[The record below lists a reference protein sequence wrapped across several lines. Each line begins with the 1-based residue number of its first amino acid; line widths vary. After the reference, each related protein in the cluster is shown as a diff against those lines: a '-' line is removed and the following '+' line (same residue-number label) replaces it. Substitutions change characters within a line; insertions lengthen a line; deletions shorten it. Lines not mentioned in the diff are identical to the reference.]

1 MTTPHDVPAPRF
13 SPEEL
18 TAMLGERNSPTAEQ
32 SAIISS
38 PLTPRLVIAG
48 AGSGKTAT
56 MADRVVWLVAN
67 GWVRPEEVLGVTF
80 TRKAAGEL
88 ASRIRAKLAAL
99 QRIAAEDTHH
109 TIFPAGLL
117 SEDALEPKVSTYHSY
132 ASGIVSDYGLRLGVE
147 RDVVLLGG
155 AQAWQLAS
163 EVVEAFD
170 GEYEHFRAA
179 KSTLVKAVIQ
189 LAGECAE
196 HLRDPRE
203 VQAWLMDRVA
213 EFDALPYMAGAK
225 KNPTQAAGEL
235 GALLR
240 TRASVAEMVGR
251 YSEAKRVRGALDFGD
266 LVALAARVANEIP
279 LAAEVER
286 QRFKV
291 VLLDEFQD
299 TSHAQLVLFSRL
311 FGGGHAVTA
320 VGDPNQSIY
329 GFRGASAGQLF
340 HFVREFPVLVGETG
354 SGADAAD
361 AGLAGTGHGE
371 GPFRGLFAVAPTSY
385 LTTAWRNGRNIL
397 SAANVI
403 SAPLSAAAA
412 RTGPAGERESG
423 DSVEVPPLQPSPAA
437 AQGQVV
443 IGRFATDEDEAK
455 AIASDVL
462 RYRVTDFEDT
472 AGEDRIPPAMA
483 VLCRRRAQM
492 ECIRREFELRG
503 IPYEI
508 VGLGG
513 LLDTPEIVDLVA
525 TLRVLADPGRS
536 DSLMR
541 LLAGARWRIGPADL
555 MAFRDWSSFLARRRG
570 RPDADGD
577 EADDADTAVIES
589 DITDSPSL
597 VEALDWLPREG
608 WTSAHGRALST
619 EALNRLHALSSELR
633 QLRGFMGDDL
643 TTLLGEVERAM
654 LLDIEVAARPGI
666 SIHQARRNLDAFQ
679 DAAAGFLHTSHRVDV
694 LAFLAWLE
702 AAAAEEGGLDV
713 AAPDVNHEAVQ
724 LLTVHAS
731 KGLEWDVVFVPG
743 LNAGAFPSSRDSRW
757 SSGSAALPWP
767 LRGDHADLPQ
777 WDLDQPDQKGWLD
790 AEKDFKADVQ
800 AHGEAEERRLAYVAY
815 TRAKFVLWVSS
826 AAWVGSRAG
835 MADMSPFLSELAPL
849 AGVGHPGAD
858 PTGPVESLPAEEP
871 VAEPQELAAVVHA
884 ASVEEASLPAES
896 PLTQDLE
903 LALWPYDPLEGPAD
917 PRTGTRLRLVPGRR
931 AAMELA
937 AARVRGTLAAG
948 ATEATEA
955 TEAGGATEAA
965 GDANAPAAGQ
975 ETRQLRSVAAN
986 WAHEAALLLERRFRR
1001 ATVQDVHL
1009 PGHISASTF
1018 VDLGDDPGSVLAR
1031 LRRPVPREPGMSARK
1046 GTAFHAWVE
1055 EYFGTAGM
1063 LELDEAPGS
1072 DDHIDE
1078 AYGLDSMVETFRNS
1092 EWAHRA
1098 PAHVEVPVETR
1109 IGDVVV
1115 RGRIDAVFRDA
1126 DGGWDL
1132 VDWKTGRRPA
1142 AGQLKVKAVQL
1153 AVYRLAWARLK
1164 GVPLDN
1170 VRAAFY
1176 YVGENQVVRPHD
1188 LGTAEQLEDIVTA
1201 ALAGT
1206 TAIAKAAASA
1216 SGTLRPQS

>member
-1 MTTPHDVPAPRF
+1 MSPEAPASGPTDPHPAPAPLPEPLPEPRF

-18 TAMLGERNSPTAEQ
+18 SALLGEGNSPTAEQ
-32 SAIISS
+32 SLIISS

-99 QRIAAEDTHH
+99 ARIAAADTGN
-109 TIFPAGLL
+109 TLFPAGLL
-117 SEDALEPKVSTYHSY
+117 SADALEPKVSTYHSY

-155 AQAWQLAS
+155 AQSFQLAS

-170 GEYEHFRAA
+170 GDYEHFRSA

-189 LAGECAE
+189 LAGECSE
-196 HLRDPRE
+196 HLQDPAQVRG
-203 VQAWLMDRVA
+203 WLLERVA
-213 EFDALPYMAGAK
+213 AFESLPYVAEAK

-235 GALLR
+235 SAMLR
-240 TRASVAEMVGR
+240 TRASVADMVGR
-251 YSEAKRVRGALDFGD
+251 YSEAKRARGALDFGD
-266 LVALAARVANEIP
+266 LVALAARVASEIP
-279 LAAEVER
+279 VAAQTER
-286 QRFKV
+286 QRYKV

-311 FGGGHAVTA
+311 FGDGHAVTA

-340 HFVREFPVLVGETG
+340 HFVREFPILVSSEGTGTAHGGEGDRG
-354 SGADAAD
+354 SGQA
-361 AGLAGTGHGE
+361 
-371 GPFRGLFAVAPTSY
+371 RRFAVAPTSY

-397 SAANVI
+397 ATANLI
-403 SAPLSAAAA
+403 SAPLSKAAANLGA
-412 RTGPAGERESG
+412 AGARESA
-423 DSVEVPPLQPSPAA
+423 DAVEVPPLQPSPAA
-437 AQGQVV
+437 VDGRVV
-443 IGRFATDEDEAK
+443 MGRFATDEAEAA
-455 AIASDVL
+455 AIAGDVL
-462 RYRVTDFEDT
+462 KFRVTDFD
-472 AGEDRIPPAMA
+472 AAHSADPVPPAMA

-492 ECIRREFELRG
+492 ECIRREFEVRG

-513 LLDTPEIVDLVA
+513 LLDTPEIIDLVA

-555 MAFRDWSSFLARRRG
+555 MALRDWSSFLARRRG
-570 RPDADGD
+570 RPGGLEAGDAGQGAEDDGRAAED
-577 EADDADTAVIES
+577 ALDDAVIEG
-589 DITDSPSL
+589 DITDAASL
-597 VEALDWLPREG
+597 VEALDWLPRDG
-608 WTSAHGRALST
+608 WTSAHGRRLSP
-619 EALNRLHALSSELR
+619 EARDRLQRLSDELR
-633 QLRGFMGDDL
+633 QLRSYMGDDL

-679 DAAAGFLHTSHRVDV
+679 DAAAGFLHTSQRVDV
-694 LAFLAWLE
+694 MAFLAWLE
-702 AAAAEEGGLDV
+702 AAAAEENGLDA
-713 AAPDVNHEAVQ
+713 AAPEVNHEAVQ

-743 LNAGAFPSSRDSRW
+743 LNSGAFPSSRDSRW

-767 LRGDHADLPQ
+767 LRGDRTDLPQ

-790 AEKDFKADVQ
+790 AEKEFKSAVQ

-815 TRAKFVLWVSS
+815 TRAKHVLWLSS

-835 MADMSPFLSELAPL
+835 LAEMSPFLAGLEGLTADGAAEIHPLSVSEDA
-849 AGVGHPGAD
+849 
-858 PTGPVESLPAEEP
+858 
-871 VAEPQELAAVVHA
+871 
-884 ASVEEASLPAES
+884 LPAES
-896 PLTQDLE
+896 PLTSELE
-903 LALWPYDPLEGPAD
+903 VAAWPYDPLEGPHD
-917 PRTGTRLRLVPGRR
+917 PRTGKRLRLVPGRR
-931 AAMELA
+931 AAMESA
-937 AARVRGTLAAG
+937 AARVLEAMASGPDGADAGKRPILRG
-948 ATEATEA
+948 
-955 TEAGGATEAA
+955 
-965 GDANAPAAGQ
+965 PAAG
-975 ETRQLRSVAAN
+975 
-986 WAHEAALLLERRFRR
+986 WAQEAATLLERRSRR
-1001 ATVQDVHL
+1001 SVVQDVHL
-1009 PGHISASTF
+1009 PGHISASTL
-1018 VDLGDDPGSVLAR
+1018 VDLEDDPGSVVAR
-1031 LRRPVPREPGMSARK
+1031 LRRPIPREPGMSARK

-1055 EYFGTAGM
+1055 EYFGAAGM
-1063 LELDEAPGS
+1063 LDLGEAAGA

-1078 AYGLDSMVETFRNS
+1078 AYGLDSMVETFRQS

-1126 DGGWDL
+1126 DGRWDL
-1132 VDWKTGRRPA
+1132 VDWKTGRRPSA
-1142 AGQLKVKAVQL
+1142 AQLKVKAVQL

-1164 GVPLDN
+1164 GVPLED

-1176 YVGENQVVRPHD
+1176 YVADNQVVRPHD
-1188 LGTAEQLEDIVTA
+1188 LGSAEKLEEIVSA
-1201 ALAGT
+1201 ALGR
-1206 TAIAKAAASA
+1206 TATH
-1216 SGTLRPQS
+1216 SGA

>member
-1 MTTPHDVPAPRF
+1 MSTETARSAVAPAALPVPRF
-13 SPEEL
+13 TPAEL
-18 TAMLGERNSPTAEQ
+18 SALLGETNSPTAEQ
-32 SAIISS
+32 SQIISS
-38 PLTPRLVIAG
+38 PLSPRLVIAG

-99 QRIAAEDTHH
+99 QRIAASDTQNQV
-109 TIFPAGLL
+109 FPAGLL
-117 SEDALEPKVSTYHSY
+117 STDALEPKVSTYHSY

-155 AQAWQLAS
+155 AQAFQLAS
-163 EVVEAFD
+163 EVVEAYD
-170 GEYEHFRAA
+170 GDYEHFRSA

-196 HLRDPRE
+196 HLQEPAGVRR
-203 VQAWLMDRVA
+203 WLLERVA
-213 EFDALPYMAGAK
+213 EFEQLPYLATAT
-225 KNPTQAAGEL
+225 KNPSQAVAEL
-235 GALLR
+235 SGLLR
-240 TRASVAEMVGR
+240 TRASVADMVGR
-251 YSEAKRVRGALDFGD
+251 YTDAKRARGALDFGD

-279 LAAEVER
+279 LAAETER
-286 QRFKV
+286 QRYKV

-311 FGGGHAVTA
+311 FSDGHAVTA

-340 HFVREFPVLVGETG
+340 HFVREFPARLGAGERPAGVGT
-354 SGADAAD
+354 GADAAD
-361 AGLAGTGHGE
+361 STAG
-371 GPFRGLFAVAPTSY
+371 FALAPTSY
-385 LTTAWRNGRNIL
+385 LTTAWRNGRTIL

-412 RTGPAGERESG
+412 RTGPAGERDKAG
-423 DSVEVPPLQPSPAA
+423 GVEVPPLQPSPAA
-437 AQGQVV
+437 VQGRVV
-443 IGRFATDEDEAK
+443 MGRFGTDEDEAA
-455 AIASDVL
+455 AIAGDVL
-462 RYRVTDFEDT
+462 KFRVTDFSGT
-472 AGEDRIPPAMA
+472 AGEPEPPAMA

-492 ECIRREFELRG
+492 ECIRREFEVRG

-555 MAFRDWSSFLARRRG
+555 MALRDWSSFLARRRG
-570 RPDADGD
+570 RPGA
-577 EADDADTAVIES
+577 ADDDVTVDDGAEAVVIEG
-589 DITDSPSL
+589 DLTDAASL
-597 VEALDWLPREG
+597 IEALDWLPRAG
-608 WTSAHGRALST
+608 WTSVHGRQLGA
-619 EALNRLHALSSELR
+619 EALERLLRLSAELR
-633 QLRGFMGDDL
+633 QLRGYMGDDL

-679 DAAAGFLHTSHRVDV
+679 DAAAGFLHTSQRVDV

-702 AAAAEEGGLDV
+702 AAAAEENGLDA
-713 AAPDVNHEAVQ
+713 AAPEVNHEAVQ

-767 LRGDHADLPQ
+767 LRGDRSDLPQ
-777 WDLDQPDQKGWLD
+777 WDLDHPDQKGWLD
-790 AEKDFKADVQ
+790 AEKDFKSAVQ
-800 AHGEAEERRLAYVAY
+800 VHGEAEERRLAYVAY
-815 TRAKFVLWVSS
+815 TRAKHVLWVSS

-835 MADMSPFLSELAPL
+835 MADMSPFLAELEVLAAGGAAVIHPLSVSE
-849 AGVGHPGAD
+849 
-858 PTGPVESLPAEEP
+858 ESLP
-871 VAEPQELAAVVHA
+871 Q
-884 ASVEEASLPAES
+884 ES
-896 PLTQDLE
+896 PLTSELE
-903 LALWPYDPLEGPAD
+903 VAGWPYDPLEGPVD
-917 PRTGTRLRLVPGRR
+917 PRSGARLRLIPGRR
-931 AAMELA
+931 TAMES
-937 AARVRGTLAAG
+937 AAG
-948 ATEATEA
+948 RVLGSMGPKVPPD
-955 TEAGGATEAA
+955 AGPDADAGVAGADTRRQLR
-965 GDANAPAAGQ
+965 GPAAG
-975 ETRQLRSVAAN
+975 
-986 WAHEAALLLERRFRR
+986 WADEAATLLERRSRR
-1001 ATVQDVHL
+1001 STVQDVHL
-1009 PGHISASTF
+1009 PGHISASTL
-1018 VDLGDDPGSVLAR
+1018 VDLEDDAGSVVAR

-1055 EYFGTAGM
+1055 EYFGAAGM
-1063 LELDEAPGS
+1063 LDLEEAAGS
-1072 DDHIDE
+1072 DGHIDA
-1078 AYGLDSMVETFRNS
+1078 AYGLDSMVETFRQS
-1092 EWAHRA
+1092 EWADRA
-1098 PAHVEVPVETR
+1098 PAYVEVPVETR
-1109 IGDVVV
+1109 VGDVVV
-1115 RGRIDAVFRDA
+1115 RGRIDAVFRDS

-1132 VDWKTGRRPA
+1132 VDWKTGRRPSA
-1142 AGQLKVKAVQL
+1142 VQLKTKSVQL

-1164 GVPLDN
+1164 EVPLDQ

-1176 YVGENQVVRPHD
+1176 YVADDAVVRPHD
-1188 LGTAEQLEDIVTA
+1188 LGSAERLEQIVAA
-1201 ALAGT
+1201 ALGT
-1206 TAIAKAAASA
+1206 
-1216 SGTLRPQS
+1216 G

>member
-1 MTTPHDVPAPRF
+1 MSPEAPASGPTDPHPAPAPLPEPLPEPRF

-18 TAMLGERNSPTAEQ
+18 SALLGEGNSPTAEQ
-32 SAIISS
+32 SLIISS

-99 QRIAAEDTHH
+99 ARIAAADTGN
-109 TIFPAGLL
+109 TLFPAGLL
-117 SEDALEPKVSTYHSY
+117 SADALEPKVSTYHSY

-155 AQAWQLAS
+155 AQSFQLAS

-170 GEYEHFRAA
+170 GDYEHFRSA

-189 LAGECAE
+189 LAGECSE
-196 HLRDPRE
+196 HLQDPAQVRG
-203 VQAWLMDRVA
+203 WLLERVA
-213 EFDALPYMAGAK
+213 AFESLPYVAEAK

-235 GALLR
+235 SAMLR
-240 TRASVAEMVGR
+240 TRASVADMVGR
-251 YSEAKRVRGALDFGD
+251 YSEAKRARGALDFGD
-266 LVALAARVANEIP
+266 LVALAARVASEIP
-279 LAAEVER
+279 VAAQTER
-286 QRFKV
+286 QRYKV

-311 FGGGHAVTA
+311 FGDGHAVTA

-340 HFVREFPVLVGETG
+340 HFVREFPILVSSEGTGTAHGGEGDRGSSRDRG
-354 SGADAAD
+354 SGQA
-361 AGLAGTGHGE
+361 
-371 GPFRGLFAVAPTSY
+371 RRFAVAPTSY

-397 SAANVI
+397 ATANLI
-403 SAPLSAAAA
+403 SAPLSKAAANLGA
-412 RTGPAGERESG
+412 AGARESA
-423 DSVEVPPLQPSPAA
+423 DAVEVPPLQPSPAA
-437 AQGQVV
+437 VDGRVV
-443 IGRFATDEDEAK
+443 MGRFATDEAEAA
-455 AIASDVL
+455 AIAGDVL
-462 RYRVTDFEDT
+462 KFRVTDFD
-472 AGEDRIPPAMA
+472 AAHSADPVPPAMA

-492 ECIRREFELRG
+492 ECIRREFEVRG

-513 LLDTPEIVDLVA
+513 LLDTPEIIDLVA

-555 MAFRDWSSFLARRRG
+555 MALRDWSSFLARRRG
-570 RPDADGD
+570 RPGGLEAGDAGQGAEDDGRAAED
-577 EADDADTAVIES
+577 ALDDAVIEG
-589 DITDSPSL
+589 DITDAASL
-597 VEALDWLPREG
+597 VEALDWLPRDG
-608 WTSAHGRALST
+608 WTSAHGRRLSP
-619 EALNRLHALSSELR
+619 EARDRLQRLSDELR
-633 QLRGFMGDDL
+633 QLRSYMGDDL

-679 DAAAGFLHTSHRVDV
+679 DAAAGFLHTSQRVDV

-702 AAAAEEGGLDV
+702 AAAAEENGLDA
-713 AAPDVNHEAVQ
+713 AAPEVNHEAVQ

-743 LNAGAFPSSRDSRW
+743 LNSGAFPSSRDSRW

-767 LRGDHADLPQ
+767 LRGDRTDLPQ

-790 AEKDFKADVQ
+790 AEKEFKSAVQ

-815 TRAKFVLWVSS
+815 TRAKHVLWLSS

-835 MADMSPFLSELAPL
+835 SAEMSPFLAGLEGLTADGAAEIHPLSVSEDA
-849 AGVGHPGAD
+849 
-858 PTGPVESLPAEEP
+858 
-871 VAEPQELAAVVHA
+871 
-884 ASVEEASLPAES
+884 LPAES
-896 PLTQDLE
+896 PLTSELE
-903 LALWPYDPLEGPAD
+903 VAAWPYDPLEGPHD
-917 PRTGTRLRLVPGRR
+917 PRTGKRLRLVPGRR
-931 AAMELA
+931 AAMESA
-937 AARVRGTLAAG
+937 AARVLQAMASGPDGADAGKRPILRG
-948 ATEATEA
+948 
-955 TEAGGATEAA
+955 
-965 GDANAPAAGQ
+965 PAAG
-975 ETRQLRSVAAN
+975 
-986 WAHEAALLLERRFRR
+986 WAQEAATLLERRSRR
-1001 ATVQDVHL
+1001 SVVQDVHL
-1009 PGHISASTF
+1009 PGHISASTL
-1018 VDLGDDPGSVLAR
+1018 VDLEDDPGSVVAR
-1031 LRRPVPREPGMSARK
+1031 LRRPIPREPGMSARK

-1055 EYFGTAGM
+1055 EYFGAAGM
-1063 LELDEAPGS
+1063 LDLGEAAGA

-1078 AYGLDSMVETFRNS
+1078 AYGLDSMVETFRQS

-1126 DGGWDL
+1126 DGRWDL
-1132 VDWKTGRRPA
+1132 VDWKTGRRPSA
-1142 AGQLKVKAVQL
+1142 AQLKVKAVQL

-1164 GVPLDN
+1164 GVPLED

-1176 YVGENQVVRPHD
+1176 YVADNQVVRPHD
-1188 LGTAEQLEDIVTA
+1188 LGSAEKLEEIVSA
-1201 ALAGT
+1201 ALGR
-1206 TAIAKAAASA
+1206 TATH
-1216 SGTLRPQS
+1216 SGA

>member
-1 MTTPHDVPAPRF
+1 MSPEAPASGPTDPHPAPAPLPVPLPEPRF

-18 TAMLGERNSPTAEQ
+18 SALLGEGNSPTAEQ
-32 SAIISS
+32 SLIISS

-99 QRIAAEDTHH
+99 ARIAAADTGN
-109 TIFPAGLL
+109 TLFPAGLL
-117 SEDALEPKVSTYHSY
+117 SADALEPKVSTYHSY

-155 AQAWQLAS
+155 AQSFQLAS

-170 GEYEHFRAA
+170 GDYEHFRSA

-189 LAGECAE
+189 LAGECSE
-196 HLRDPRE
+196 HLQDPAQVR
-203 VQAWLMDRVA
+203 VWLSERVA
-213 EFDALPYMAGAK
+213 EFESLPYVAEAK

-235 GALLR
+235 SAMLR
-240 TRASVAEMVGR
+240 TRASVADMVGR
-251 YSEAKRVRGALDFGD
+251 YSEAKRARGALDFGD
-266 LVALAARVANEIP
+266 LVALAARVASEIP
-279 LAAEVER
+279 VAAQTER
-286 QRFKV
+286 QRYKV

-311 FGGGHAVTA
+311 FGDGHAVTA

-340 HFVREFPVLVGETG
+340 HFVREFPILVSGEGSDTAHGGEGNRG
-354 SGADAAD
+354 SGQA
-361 AGLAGTGHGE
+361 
-371 GPFRGLFAVAPTSY
+371 RRFAVAPTSY

-397 SAANVI
+397 ATANLI
-403 SAPLSAAAA
+403 SAPLSKAAANLGA
-412 RTGPAGERESG
+412 AGARESA
-423 DSVEVPPLQPSPAA
+423 DAVEVPPLQPRPAA
-437 AQGQVV
+437 VDGRVV
-443 IGRFATDEDEAK
+443 MGRFATDEAEAA
-455 AIASDVL
+455 AIAGDVL
-462 RYRVTDFEDT
+462 KFRVTDFD
-472 AGEDRIPPAMA
+472 AAHSADPVPPAMA

-492 ECIRREFELRG
+492 ECIRREFEVRG

-513 LLDTPEIVDLVA
+513 LLDTPEIIDLVA

-555 MAFRDWSSFLARRRG
+555 MALRDWSSFLARRRG
-570 RPDADGD
+570 HPGGLDAGD
-577 EADDADTAVIES
+577 AGQGAGDAGGAVDDTDDAVIEG
-589 DITDSPSL
+589 DITDAASL
-597 VEALDWLPREG
+597 VEALDWLPRDG
-608 WTSAHGRALST
+608 WTSAHGRRLSP
-619 EALNRLHALSSELR
+619 EARDRLQRLSDELR
-633 QLRGFMGDDL
+633 QLRSYMGDDL

-679 DAAAGFLHTSHRVDV
+679 DAAAGFLHTSQRVDV

-702 AAAAEEGGLDV
+702 AAAAEENGLDA
-713 AAPDVNHEAVQ
+713 AAPEVNHEAVQ

-743 LNAGAFPSSRDSRW
+743 LNSGAFPSSRDSRW

-767 LRGDHADLPQ
+767 LRGDRTDLPQ

-790 AEKDFKADVQ
+790 AEKEFKSAVQ

-815 TRAKFVLWVSS
+815 TRAKHVLWLSS

-835 MADMSPFLSELAPL
+835 LAEMSPFLAGLEGLTADGAAEIHPL
-849 AGVGHPGAD
+849 
-858 PTGPVESLPAEEP
+858 
-871 VAEPQELAAVVHA
+871 
-884 ASVEEASLPAES
+884 SVTEDALPAES
-896 PLTQDLE
+896 PLTSELE
-903 LALWPYDPLEGPAD
+903 VAVWPYDPLEGPHD
-917 PRTGTRLRLVPGRR
+917 PRTGKRLRLVPGRR
-931 AAMELA
+931 AAMESA
-937 AARVRGTLAAG
+937 AARVLRAMDAGPDGADAGKRPVLRG
-948 ATEATEA
+948 
-955 TEAGGATEAA
+955 
-965 GDANAPAAGQ
+965 PAAG
-975 ETRQLRSVAAN
+975 
-986 WAHEAALLLERRFRR
+986 WAQEAATLLERRSRR
-1001 ATVQDVHL
+1001 SVVQDVHL
-1009 PGHISASTF
+1009 PGHISASTL
-1018 VDLGDDPGSVLAR
+1018 VDLEDDPVSVVAR

-1055 EYFGTAGM
+1055 EYFGAAGM
-1063 LELDEAPGS
+1063 LDLGEAAGA

-1078 AYGLDSMVETFRNS
+1078 AYGLDSMVETFRQS

-1126 DGGWDL
+1126 DGRWDL
-1132 VDWKTGRRPA
+1132 VDWKTGRRPSA
-1142 AGQLKVKAVQL
+1142 AQLKVKAVQL

-1164 GVPLDN
+1164 GVPLED

-1176 YVGENQVVRPHD
+1176 YVADNQVVRPHD
-1188 LGTAEQLEDIVTA
+1188 LGSAEKLEEIVAA
-1201 ALAGT
+1201 ALGR
-1206 TAIAKAAASA
+1206 TATH
-1216 SGTLRPQS
+1216 SGA

>member
-1 MTTPHDVPAPRF
+1 VRTQQDIPAPRF
-13 SPEEL
+13 TPEKL
-18 TAMLGERNSPTAEQ
+18 SAMLGERNSPTPEQ

-99 QRIAAEDTHH
+99 QRVATEDVQHR
-109 TIFPAGLL
+109 IFPAGLL
-117 SEDALEPKVSTYHSY
+117 SEDSLEPKVSTYHSY

-155 AQAWQLAS
+155 AHAWQLAS

-170 GEYEHFRAA
+170 GEYQHFRAA

-196 HLRDPRE
+196 HLRDPDE
-203 VQAWLMDRVA
+203 VRDWLMQRVA
-213 EFDALPYMAGAK
+213 EFDALPYVAGAK

-235 GALLR
+235 SAMLR

-251 YSEAKRVRGALDFGD
+251 YAAAKRNRGALDFGD
-266 LVALAARVANEIP
+266 LVALAARVASEIP

-340 HFVREFPVLVGETG
+340 HFVREFPAMVGENG
-354 SGADAAD
+354 E
-361 AGLAGTGHGE
+361 AGGT
-371 GPFRGLFAVAPTSY
+371 PRFSVAPTSY

-397 SAANVI
+397 AAANVI

-412 RTGPAGERESG
+412 QMGPAGDREAG
-423 DSVEVPPLQPSPAA
+423 ASVEVPPLQPSPAA
-437 AQGQVV
+437 AAGQVI
-443 IGRFATDEDEAK
+443 IGRFATDEDEAR
-455 AIASDVL
+455 AIAKDVL
-462 RYRVTDFEDT
+462 RYRVTDFEDGPP
-472 AGEDRIPPAMA
+472 AERLPPAMA

-492 ECIRREFELRG
+492 ECIRREFEVRG

-541 LLAGARWRIGPADL
+541 LLAGARWRLGPSDL
-555 MAFRDWSSFLARRRG
+555 MAFRDWSGFLARHRG
-570 RPDADGD
+570 RPTAAAEDPRDADAAS
-577 EADDADTAVIES
+577 ESVIEA
-589 DITDSPSL
+589 DITDSASL

-608 WTSAHGRALST
+608 WTSSHGRSLSAAAL
-619 EALNRLHALSSELR
+619 ERLRRLSAELR

-654 LLDIEVAARPGI
+654 LLDIEVAARPGF

-702 AAAAEEGGLDV
+702 AAAAEEGGLD
-713 AAPDVNHEAVQ
+713 AAAADVNHEAVQ

-743 LNAGAFPSSRDSRW
+743 VNAGAFPSSRDSRW

-767 LRGDHADLPQ
+767 LRGDRADLPQ

-790 AEKDFKADVQ
+790 AEKVFKADVQ

-826 AAWVGSRAG
+826 PAWVGSRAG
-835 MADMSPFLSELAPL
+835 MAEISPFLEELAPL
-849 AGVGHPGAD
+849 AGVDLAAQDAAPDPAGDAGAGQ
-858 PTGPVESLPAEEP
+858 TGAGQTGAGQTVAGEPAAP
-871 VAEPQELAAVVHA
+871 RAAVVHRD
-884 ASVEEASLPAES
+884 SVAEERIPQES
-896 PLTQDLE
+896 PLTQELE
-903 LALWPYDPLEGPAD
+903 VAIWPYDPLEGPTDA
-917 PRTGTRLRLVPGRR
+917 RTGARLRLAAGRR
-931 AAMELA
+931 APMES
-937 AARVRGTLAAG
+937 AARRVLDAMNAG
-948 ATEATEA
+948 HEAKA
-955 TEAGGATEAA
+955 DGGDPNGAK
-965 GDANAPAAGQ
+965 P
-975 ETRQLRSVAAN
+975 QLRAAAN
-986 WAHEAALLLERRFRR
+986 WAREAALLLERRSRR
-1001 ATVQDVHL
+1001 GAVQDVHL

-1018 VDLGDDPGSVLAR
+1018 VDLGDDPQSVLAR

-1055 EYFGTAGM
+1055 EYFGSAGM
-1063 LELDEAPGS
+1063 LDLGEAPGS

-1078 AYGLDSMVETFRNS
+1078 AYGLDAMVDTFRGS

-1098 PAHVEVPVETR
+1098 PAYVEVPVETR

-1126 DGGWDL
+1126 DGNWDL

-1142 AGQLKVKAVQL
+1142 AGQLRVKAVQL

-1164 GVPLDN
+1164 GVPLES

-1176 YVGENQVVRPHD
+1176 YVADDAVVRPHD
-1188 LGTAEQLEDIVTA
+1188 LGTAEDLEDIV
-1201 ALAGT
+1201 ALALGPGT
-1206 TAIAKAAASA
+1206 GAGARTGAGPALAIGASH
-1216 SGTLRPQS
+1216 PQS

>member
-1 MTTPHDVPAPRF
+1 MSPEAPASGPTDPHPAPAPLPEPLPEPRF

-18 TAMLGERNSPTAEQ
+18 SALLGEGNSPTAEQ
-32 SAIISS
+32 SLIISS

-99 QRIAAEDTHH
+99 ARIAAADTGN
-109 TIFPAGLL
+109 TLFPAGLL
-117 SEDALEPKVSTYHSY
+117 SADALEPKVSTYHSY

-155 AQAWQLAS
+155 AQSFQLAS

-170 GEYEHFRAA
+170 GDYEHFRSA

-189 LAGECAE
+189 LAGECSE
-196 HLRDPRE
+196 HLQDPAQVRG
-203 VQAWLMDRVA
+203 WLLERVA
-213 EFDALPYMAGAK
+213 AFESLPYVAEAK

-235 GALLR
+235 SAMLR
-240 TRASVAEMVGR
+240 TRASVADMVGR
-251 YSEAKRVRGALDFGD
+251 YSEAKRARGALDFGD
-266 LVALAARVANEIP
+266 LVALAARVASEIP
-279 LAAEVER
+279 VAAQTER
-286 QRFKV
+286 QRYKV

-311 FGGGHAVTA
+311 FGDGHAVTA

-340 HFVREFPVLVGETG
+340 HFVREFPILVSSEVTGTAHGGEGDRG
-354 SGADAAD
+354 SGQA
-361 AGLAGTGHGE
+361 
-371 GPFRGLFAVAPTSY
+371 RRFAVAPTSY

-397 SAANVI
+397 ATANLI
-403 SAPLSAAAA
+403 SAPLSKAAANLGA
-412 RTGPAGERESG
+412 AGARESA
-423 DSVEVPPLQPSPAA
+423 DAVEVPPLQPSPAA
-437 AQGQVV
+437 VDGRVV
-443 IGRFATDEDEAK
+443 MGRFATDEAEAA
-455 AIASDVL
+455 AIAGDVL
-462 RYRVTDFEDT
+462 KFRVTDFD
-472 AGEDRIPPAMA
+472 AAHSADPVPPAMA

-492 ECIRREFELRG
+492 ECIRREFEVRG

-513 LLDTPEIVDLVA
+513 LLDTPEIIDLVA

-555 MAFRDWSSFLARRRG
+555 MALRDWSSFLARRRG
-570 RPDADGD
+570 RPGGLEAGDAGQGAEDDGRAAED
-577 EADDADTAVIES
+577 ALDDAVIEG
-589 DITDSPSL
+589 DITDAASL
-597 VEALDWLPREG
+597 VEALDWLPRDG
-608 WTSAHGRALST
+608 WTSAHGRRLSP
-619 EALNRLHALSSELR
+619 EARDRLQRLSDELR
-633 QLRGFMGDDL
+633 QLRSYMGDDL

-679 DAAAGFLHTSHRVDV
+679 DAAAGFLHTSQRVDV

-702 AAAAEEGGLDV
+702 AAAAEENGLDA
-713 AAPDVNHEAVQ
+713 AAPEVNHEAVQ

-743 LNAGAFPSSRDSRW
+743 LNSGAFPSSRDSRW

-767 LRGDHADLPQ
+767 LRGDRTDLPQ

-790 AEKDFKADVQ
+790 AEKEFKSAVQ

-815 TRAKFVLWVSS
+815 TRAKHVLWLSS

-835 MADMSPFLSELAPL
+835 LAEMSPFLAGLEGLTADGAAEIHPLSVSEDA
-849 AGVGHPGAD
+849 
-858 PTGPVESLPAEEP
+858 
-871 VAEPQELAAVVHA
+871 
-884 ASVEEASLPAES
+884 LPAES
-896 PLTQDLE
+896 PLTSELE
-903 LALWPYDPLEGPAD
+903 VAAWPYDPLEGPHD
-917 PRTGTRLRLVPGRR
+917 PRTGKRLRLVPGRR
-931 AAMELA
+931 AAMESA
-937 AARVRGTLAAG
+937 AARVLQAMASGPDGADAGKRPILRG
-948 ATEATEA
+948 
-955 TEAGGATEAA
+955 
-965 GDANAPAAGQ
+965 PAAG
-975 ETRQLRSVAAN
+975 
-986 WAHEAALLLERRFRR
+986 WAQEAATLLERRSRR
-1001 ATVQDVHL
+1001 SVVQDVHL
-1009 PGHISASTF
+1009 PGHISASTL
-1018 VDLGDDPGSVLAR
+1018 VDLEDDPGSVVAR
-1031 LRRPVPREPGMSARK
+1031 LRRPIPREPGMSARK

-1055 EYFGTAGM
+1055 EYFGAAGM
-1063 LELDEAPGS
+1063 LDLGEAAGA

-1078 AYGLDSMVETFRNS
+1078 AYGLDSMVETFRQS

-1126 DGGWDL
+1126 DGRWDL
-1132 VDWKTGRRPA
+1132 VDWKTGRRPSA
-1142 AGQLKVKAVQL
+1142 AQLKVKAVQL

-1164 GVPLDN
+1164 GVPLED

-1176 YVGENQVVRPHD
+1176 YVADNQVVRPHD
-1188 LGTAEQLEDIVTA
+1188 LGSAEKLEEIVSA
-1201 ALAGT
+1201 ALGR
-1206 TAIAKAAASA
+1206 TATH
-1216 SGTLRPQS
+1216 SGA

>member
-1 MTTPHDVPAPRF
+1 MTPETPVALSAPAAVPVAVPTPVPAALPAALPVPRF
-13 SPEEL
+13 TPEEL
-18 TAMLGERNSPTAEQ
+18 SVLLGEKNSPTAEQ
-32 SAIISS
+32 SHIISS
-38 PLTPRLVIAG
+38 PLSPRLVIAG

-88 ASRIRAKLAAL
+88 ATRIRAKLAAL
-99 QRIAAEDTHH
+99 QRIAGADTQNQD
-109 TIFPAGLL
+109 FPAGLL
-117 SEDALEPKVSTYHSY
+117 STDALEPKVSTYHSY

-155 AQAWQLAS
+155 AQSFQLAS

-170 GEYEHFRAA
+170 GEYEHFRSA

-196 HLRDPRE
+196 HLQDPAGVRG
-203 VQAWLMDRVA
+203 WLLDRVA
-213 EFDALPYMAGAK
+213 EFESLPYLATAK
-225 KNPTQAAGEL
+225 KNPSQAVGEL
-235 GALLR
+235 SGLLR

-251 YSEAKRVRGALDFGD
+251 YTDAKRARGALDFGD

-279 LAAEVER
+279 VAAETER
-286 QRFKV
+286 QRYKV

-311 FGGGHAVTA
+311 FGDGHAVTA

-340 HFVREFPVLVGETG
+340 HFVREFPVRIPTED
-354 SGADAAD
+354 SDDGAASTARVTAVAA
-361 AGLAGTGHGE
+361 
-371 GPFRGLFAVAPTSY
+371 GPARFAVAPTSY

-403 SAPLSAAAA
+403 SAPLSKAAAQ
-412 RTGPAGERESG
+412 TGPAGERDTAG
-423 DSVEVPPLQPSPAA
+423 GVEVPPLQPSPAA
-437 AQGQVV
+437 VQGRVV
-443 IGRFATDEDEAK
+443 MGRFGTDEDEAA
-455 AIASDVL
+455 AIAGDVL
-462 RYRVTDFEDT
+462 KFRVTDFDLSAAEP
-472 AGEDRIPPAMA
+472 EPPAMA

-492 ECIRREFELRG
+492 ECIRREFEVRG

-513 LLDTPEIVDLVA
+513 LLDTPEIIDLVA

-555 MAFRDWSSFLARRRG
+555 MALRDWSSFLARRRG
-570 RPDADGD
+570 RPGAPD
-577 EADDADTAVIES
+577 DDADAVAEAAVIEG
-589 DITDSPSL
+589 DLTDAASL

-608 WTSAHGRALST
+608 WTSAHGRQLSAEALERLQRLST
-619 EALNRLHALSSELR
+619 ELR
-633 QLRGFMGDDL
+633 QLRGYMGDDL

-654 LLDIEVAARPGI
+654 LLDIEVSARPGI

-702 AAAAEEGGLDV
+702 AAAAEENGLDA
-713 AAPDVNHEAVQ
+713 AAPEVNHEAVQ

-767 LRGDHADLPQ
+767 LRGDRADLPQ
-777 WDLDQPDQKGWLD
+777 WDLEHPDQKGWLD
-790 AEKDFKADVQ
+790 AEKEFKSAVQ
-800 AHGEAEERRLAYVAY
+800 VHGEAEERRLAYVAY
-815 TRAKFVLWVSS
+815 TRAKHVLWVSS

-835 MADMSPFLSELAPL
+835 MAEMSPFLTELEVLVADGAAAIHPQSVSE
-849 AGVGHPGAD
+849 
-858 PTGPVESLPAEEP
+858 ESLPE
-871 VAEPQELAAVVHA
+871 
-884 ASVEEASLPAES
+884 ES
-896 PLTQDLE
+896 PLTSDLE
-903 LALWPYDPLEGPAD
+903 VAGWPYDPLEGPID
-917 PRTGTRLRLVPGRR
+917 PRTGSRLRLVPGRR
-931 AAMELA
+931 AAMQSA
-937 AARVRGTLAAG
+937 AARVLASLDSGVLRDAAAG
-948 ATEATEA
+948 PGAPGPDKRRALRGP
-955 TEAGGATEAA
+955 AGGWASEAA
-965 GDANAPAAGQ
+965 
-975 ETRQLRSVAAN
+975 T
-986 WAHEAALLLERRFRR
+986 LLERRSRR
-1001 ATVQDVHL
+1001 TAVHDVHL
-1009 PGHISASTF
+1009 PGHISASTL
-1018 VDLGDDPGSVLAR
+1018 VDLEDDPGSVVAR

-1055 EYFGTAGM
+1055 EYFGAAGM
-1063 LELDEAPGS
+1063 LDLGEAAGS
-1072 DDHIDE
+1072 DDHIDA
-1078 AYGLDSMVETFRNS
+1078 AYGLDSMVETFRRS
-1092 EWAHRA
+1092 EWANRA

-1132 VDWKTGRRPA
+1132 VDWKTGRRPSA
-1142 AGQLKVKAVQL
+1142 AQLKTKAVQL

-1164 GVPLDN
+1164 DVPLDQ

-1176 YVGENQVVRPHD
+1176 YVADDQVVRPHD
-1188 LGTAEQLEDIVTA
+1188 LGSAERLEQIVATAL
-1201 ALAGT
+1201 GT
-1206 TAIAKAAASA
+1206 
-1216 SGTLRPQS
+1216 G

>member
-1 MTTPHDVPAPRF
+1 M
-13 SPEEL
+13 
-18 TAMLGERNSPTAEQ
+18 
-32 SAIISS
+32 
-38 PLTPRLVIAG
+38 
-48 AGSGKTAT
+48 
-56 MADRVVWLVAN
+56 
-67 GWVRPEEVLGVTF
+67 
-80 TRKAAGEL
+80 
-88 ASRIRAKLAAL
+88 
-99 QRIAAEDTHH
+99 
-109 TIFPAGLL
+109 
-117 SEDALEPKVSTYHSY
+117 
-132 ASGIVSDYGLRLGVE
+132 SDYGLRLGVE

-155 AQAWQLAS
+155 AQSFQLAS

-170 GEYEHFRAA
+170 GDYEHFRSA

-196 HLRDPRE
+196 HLQDPAQVRG
-203 VQAWLMDRVA
+203 WLLERVA
-213 EFDALPYMAGAK
+213 AFESLPYVAEAK

-235 GALLR
+235 SAMLR
-240 TRASVAEMVGR
+240 TRASVADMVGR
-251 YSEAKRVRGALDFGD
+251 YSAAKRARGALDFGD

-279 LAAEVER
+279 VAAQTER
-286 QRFKV
+286 QRYKV

-311 FGGGHAVTA
+311 FGDGHAVTA

-340 HFVREFPVLVGETG
+340 HFVREFPILVSGERHRPPATGDGDQG
-354 SGADAAD
+354 SGGDQ
-361 AGLAGTGHGE
+361 E
-371 GPFRGLFAVAPTSY
+371 SGPARRFAVAPTSY

-397 SAANVI
+397 ATANLI
-403 SAPLSAAAA
+403 SAPLSKAAANLGAAGA
-412 RTGPAGERESG
+412 RETA
-423 DSVEVPPLQPSPAA
+423 DAVEVPPLQPSPAA
-437 AQGQVV
+437 VEGRVV
-443 IGRFATDEDEAK
+443 MGRFATDEAEAA
-455 AIASDVL
+455 AIAGDVL
-462 RYRVTDFEDT
+462 KFRVTDFD
-472 AGEDRIPPAMA
+472 AAQSADPVPPAMA

-492 ECIRREFELRG
+492 ECIRREFEVRG

-513 LLDTPEIVDLVA
+513 LLDTPEIIDLVA

-555 MAFRDWSSFLARRRG
+555 MALRDWSSFLARRRG
-570 RPDADGD
+570 RPGGLD
-577 EADDADTAVIES
+577 ADDAGRADEDTIDDAVIEG
-589 DITDSPSL
+589 DITDSASL
-597 VEALDWLPREG
+597 VEALDWLPRDG
-608 WTSAHGRALST
+608 WTSAHGRRLSP
-619 EALNRLHALSSELR
+619 EARGRLQRLSDELR
-633 QLRGFMGDDL
+633 QLRSYMGDDL

-679 DAAAGFLHTSHRVDV
+679 DAAAGFLHTSQRVDV

-702 AAAAEEGGLDV
+702 AAAAEENGLDA
-713 AAPDVNHEAVQ
+713 AAPEVNHEAVQ

-767 LRGDHADLPQ
+767 LRGDRADLPQ

-790 AEKDFKADVQ
+790 AEKEFKSAVQ

-815 TRAKFVLWVSS
+815 TRAKHVLWISS

-835 MADMSPFLSELAPL
+835 LAEMSPFLSGLEGLTADGAAEIHPL
-849 AGVGHPGAD
+849 
-858 PTGPVESLPAEEP
+858 
-871 VAEPQELAAVVHA
+871 
-884 ASVEEASLPAES
+884 SVSEDALPAES
-896 PLTQDLE
+896 PLTSELE
-903 LALWPYDPLEGPAD
+903 VAAWPYDPLEGPHD
-917 PRTGTRLRLVPGRR
+917 PRTGKRLRLVPGRR
-931 AAMELA
+931 AAMESA
-937 AARVRGTLAAG
+937 AARVLQAMDAGPDSHVDSDSAA
-948 ATEATEA
+948 APAH
-955 TEAGGATEAA
+955 AGGD
-965 GDANAPAAGQ
+965 GGRRPVLRGPAAG
-975 ETRQLRSVAAN
+975 
-986 WAHEAALLLERRFRR
+986 WASEAATLLERRSRR
-1001 ATVQDVHL
+1001 SVVQDVHL
-1009 PGHISASTF
+1009 PGHISASTL
-1018 VDLGDDPGSVLAR
+1018 VDLEDDAGSVVAR

-1055 EYFGTAGM
+1055 EYFGAAGM
-1063 LELDEAPGS
+1063 LDLGEAAGA

-1078 AYGLDSMVETFRNS
+1078 AYGLDSMVETFRQS

-1132 VDWKTGRRPA
+1132 VDWKTGRRPSA
-1142 AGQLKVKAVQL
+1142 AQLKVKAVQL

-1164 GVPLDN
+1164 GVPLED

-1176 YVGENQVVRPHD
+1176 YVADNQVVRPHD
-1188 LGTAEQLEDIVTA
+1188 LGSAEKLEEIVAAALGRTA
-1201 ALAGT
+1201 AARG
-1206 TAIAKAAASA
+1206 A
-1216 SGTLRPQS
+1216 

>member
-88 ASRIRAKLAAL
+88 ASRIGAKLAAL
-99 QRIAAEDTHH
+99 QRIAAEDSAHR
-109 TIFPAGLL
+109 IFPAGLL

-196 HLRDPRE
+196 HLRDPDE
-203 VQAWLMDRVA
+203 VQEWLMHRVA
-213 EFDALPYMAGAK
+213 EFEALPYVAGAK

-235 GALLR
+235 GAMLR

-266 LVALAARVANEIP
+266 LVALAARVASEIP

-340 HFVREFPVLVGETG
+340 HFVREFPVMVRD
-354 SGADAAD
+354 S
-361 AGLAGTGHGE
+361 
-371 GPFRGLFAVAPTSY
+371 FAVAPTSY

-412 RTGPAGERESG
+412 QSGPAGERESA

-437 AQGQVV
+437 AQGKVV
-443 IGRFATDEDEAK
+443 IGRFATDEDEAR
-455 AIASDVL
+455 AIAGDVL
-462 RYRVTDFEDT
+462 RYRVTDFEDS
-472 AGEDRIPPAMA
+472 AGTERVPPAMA

-492 ECIRREFELRG
+492 ECIRREFEVRA

-555 MAFRDWSSFLARRRG
+555 MAFRDWSSFLARRREHPG
-570 RPDADGD
+570 RDAD
-577 EADDADTAVIES
+577 ESDDAGAAVIES
-589 DITDSPSL
+589 DITDSSSL

-608 WTSAHGRALST
+608 WTSAHGRSLST
-619 EALNRLHALSSELR
+619 EALDRLHAFSAELR

-666 SIHQARRNLDAFQ
+666 SIHQARRNLDAFH
-679 DAAAGFLHTSHRVDV
+679 DAAAGFLHTSQRVDV

-702 AAAAEEGGLDV
+702 AAATEEGGLDV

-767 LRGDHADLPQ
+767 LRGDRGDLPQ
-777 WDLDQPDQKGWLD
+777 WDTDQPDQKGWLN
-790 AEKDFKADVQ
+790 AEKDFKAEVQ

-835 MADMSPFLSELAPL
+835 MAEMSPFLSELAHL
-849 AGVGHPGAD
+849 AGIGTEAGGPEPAVERAD
-858 PTGPVESLPAEEP
+858 EPAMARGGAEEP
-871 VAEPQELAAVVHA
+871 AAVVHP
-884 ASVEEASLPAES
+884 ASVEESSLPAES

-917 PRTGTRLRLVPGRR
+917 PRTGARLRLVPGRR
-931 AAMELA
+931 AAMETA
-937 AARVRGTLAAG
+937 AGRVR
-948 ATEATEA
+948 EAM
-955 TEAGGATEAA
+955 AGGAT
-965 GDANAPAAGQ
+965 GDAALVPAAAEGS
-975 ETRQLRSVAAN
+975 RPLRGVAAS
-986 WAHEAALLLERRFRR
+986 WAQEADLLLERRFRR

-1055 EYFGTAGM
+1055 EYFGKAGM

-1072 DDHIDE
+1072 DNHIDE

-1142 AGQLKVKAVQL
+1142 GGQLKVKAVQL

-1164 GVPLDN
+1164 GVPLDS

-1176 YVGENQVVRPHD
+1176 YVGEDQVVRPHD

-1201 ALAGT
+1201 ALGGT
-1206 TAIAKAAASA
+1206 TALAKAASPV